1 MPSPN
6 VAFPAA
12 LVALIAI
19 LHREALRFVGQ
30 RGRFVAALVRP
41 LVWLFVFAAG
51 FRAALGL
58 SITPP
63 YQTYITYEIYIVPG
77 LCGMIL
83 LFNGMQSSL
92 SLVYDRE
99 MGSMRLLLTSPL
111 PRWWLLSCK
120 LMAGAAVSVLQC
132 GVFLAIAA
140 LWGIVLPWQ
149 GYLWALPAL
158 FLAGL
163 MLGALGLML
172 SSFIRQLENFAGV
185 MNFVIFPMFFL
196 SSALYPLWK
205 MAEASPHLRDLCA
218 VNPFTQAVELIR
230 FALYGELNLPALGW
244 TVMALG
250 VFGAV
255 ALRGYDPARGTVRQ
269 KG

>member
-1 MPSPN
+1 MT
-6 VAFPAA
+6 AYLTA
-12 LVALIAI
+12 LYAI
-19 LHREALRFVGQ
+19 TLREALRFTRQ

-41 LVWLFVFAAG
+41 LVWLVVFAAG

-63 YQTYITYEIYIVPG
+63 YQTYITYDIYIVPG
-77 LCGMIL
+77 LCGMIV

-111 PRWWLLSCK
+111 PRWWLLTCRLIASTVISCFQ
-120 LMAGAAVSVLQC
+120 VYT
-132 GVFLAIAA
+132 FLAIAA
-140 LWGIVLPWQ
+140 LYGITFPLL
-149 GYLWALPAL
+149 GYIAVLPAL
-158 FLAGL
+158 VLAGV
-163 MLGALGLML
+163 MLGALGLAL
-172 SSFIRQLENFAGV
+172 SSTISQLENFAGV

-205 MAEASPHLRDLCA
+205 MAESSALLHDICA
-218 VNPFTQAVELIR
+218 LNPFTHAVEVIR
-230 FALYGELNLPALGW
+230 FALYAQTNWTAAGW
-244 TVMALG
+244 TCLA
-250 VFGAV
+250 GAV
-255 ALRGYDPARGTVRQ
+255 LMGLALWGYDPARGLLQR